1 MYTMT
6 VIWEKQR
13 ERVETAATC
22 LPALA
27 TIFDTLG
34 IRNISLPILSKIQYS
49 KYELLEN
56 ASPL

>member
-1 MYTMT
+1 MMFSLSIHMYTMT

-34 IRNISLPILSKIQYS
+34 IRNISFCL
-49 KYELLEN
+49 N
-56 ASPL
+56 N